1 MGMID
6 PRQRVQLDGF
16 KMCEEWH
23 YDIIRFVANFRWLP
37 ERHKSKVRY
46 VGIGLTKIGLIRG
59 VFVRAL
65 LLIIACVVVTG
76 CSTTLPVNYVAS
88 PSLKGSGTVAV
99 GKFEYVAFENG
110 DRDANQFQK
119 VVSIGEM
126 YIDKDVSKLMAGA
139 LNKELIA
146 SGFTVENT
154 GDLKISG
161 DIDKFLYDWTGF
173 TETDMY
179 LDVTYKVTKSGK
191 PVYSKSLKSHKALPK
206 MPGFESEAIRGL
218 LSDNID
224 QLFSDLRDE
233 NLL

>member
-1 MGMID
+1 MTLFG
-6 PRQRVQLDGF
+6 VCLSSL
-16 KMCEEWH
+16 KSE
-23 YDIIRFVANFRWLP
+23 NFGYRLVVF
-37 ERHKSKVRY
+37 E
-46 VGIGLTKIGLIRG
+46 LTEG

-65 LLIIACVVVTG
+65 LLVIACVVITG
-76 CSTTLPVNYVAS
+76 CSTTLPVSYVAS
-88 PSLKGSGTVAV
+88 PSLKGTGAVAV
-99 GKFEYVAFENG
+99 GKFDYVAFENG

-154 GDLKISG
+154 GDLRISG
-161 DIDKFLYDWTGF
+161 DIEKFLYDWTGF

-179 LDVTYKVTKSGK
+179 LDVNYKVTKSRAL
-191 PVYSKSLKSHKALPK
+191 VYSKLLKSHKALPK
-206 MPGFESEAIRGL
+206 IPGFEPEAIRGL

-224 QLFSDLRDE
+224 QMLNDLRDQS
-233 NLL
+233 LL